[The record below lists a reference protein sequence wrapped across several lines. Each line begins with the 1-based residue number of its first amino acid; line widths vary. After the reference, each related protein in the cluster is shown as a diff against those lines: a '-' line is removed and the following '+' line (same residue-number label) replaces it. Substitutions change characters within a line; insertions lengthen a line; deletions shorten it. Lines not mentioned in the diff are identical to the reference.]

1 MKRYL
6 FVLAV
11 ATMLNGCGG
20 SQSTPLSFMF
30 SSSQDP
36 EKVWQDESL
45 TEVLLSNGHHIRLE
59 ISNGLLEGEYSGDGL
74 DQFSKPGAQSFK
86 VDLSSIQ
93 LCGETANFQEKQ
105 DDDSLLEHSITSWPN
120 HTSGVGCIVQD
131 VLIKRGE
138 NQQTTEQSAELFFVH
153 NGLVDRIDSYSWDDP
168 FWELEQTKIRVLA
181 PR

>member
-1 MKRYL
+1 M
-6 FVLAV
+6 
-11 ATMLNGCGG
+11 
-20 SQSTPLSFMF
+20 
-30 SSSQDP
+30 
-36 EKVWQDESL
+36 
-45 TEVLLSNGHHIRLE
+45 E
-59 ISNGLLEGEYSGDGL
+59 ISNGLLKGEYSGDGL
-74 DQFSKPGAQSFK
+74 DQLSKSGAQSFK

-93 LCGETANFQEKQ
+93 LCGESANFQEKQ

-131 VLIKRGE
+131 ISIKRAE
-138 NQQTTEQSAELFFVH
+138 NRQATEQSAELYFVH